1 MNVSNYKKPFYR
13 FLIYS
18 GRVCVYRAVT
28 HTKWNPCF
36 VKEFCC
42 KQMCYKQRS
51 AMFIRV
57 ANIESQNL
65 SISSMSACNALYTT
79 FQSKSVI
86 IKFRF
91 VRRNYGTSSRQAGTI
106 CSSLVTEKYSRNLR
120 FRRKCGFIQSMELAL

>member
-1 MNVSNYKKPFYR
+1 
-13 FLIYS
+13 
-18 GRVCVYRAVT
+18 
-28 HTKWNPCF
+28 
-36 VKEFCC
+36 
-42 KQMCYKQRS
+42 
-51 AMFIRV
+51 MFIRV

-106 CSSLVTEKYSRNLR
+106 CSSLVTEEYSCNLR
-120 FRRKCGFIQSMELAL
+120 FRRKCGIHSKYGISVIKILANKFVNWL